1 MGNIN
6 MPAPVAF
13 AGGALCLLSGYLI
26 GVVAG
31 PDTQG
36 QTTAEVVSFE
46 RRTQKLCLT
55 GADVADRPEAEE
67 GVLCGTWRHGTD
79 FRLPEPGQTF
89 RFVVMTSRGESD
101 EDRATHIYGDVV
113 E

>member
-31 PDTQG
+31 PATQS
-36 QTTAEVVSFE
+36 QTTAEVVSFD
-46 RRTQKLCLT
+46 RRTQELCLT
-55 GADVADRPEAEE
+55 GEAVADRPEAED
-67 GVLCGTWRHGTD
+67 GVFCGTWRHATD
-79 FRLPEPGQTF
+79 FGVPEPGQTF
-89 RFVVMTSRGESD
+89 RFVAMTSRGESD
-101 EDRATHIYGDVV
+101 EDRATYIYGDVV